1 MARVSFHWHTL
12 PEPVTNA
19 FLAISGPLAQ
29 SDFYLAGGTGLTL
42 HLGHRTSVDLDLF
55 SPTFESPDQLL
66 ALLEPALPGLT
77 TTLVAPRTLYLSIG
91 GVQVSLFGY
100 GYALLAPTLATG
112 DDLLPLADPDDI
124 GAMKLAAIAQRGSRK
139 DFLDVWAL
147 VRQRRPLREYLSLYQ
162 RKFASRDVGHVLR
175 SLAYFDDAD
184 RDTELFLLD
193 NTPWE
198 QVKDDFVRW
207 VSELV

>member
-1 MARVSFHWHTL
+1 MNFHWHIL

-19 FLAISGPLAQ
+19 FRAISGSLAQ
-29 SDFYLAGGTGLTL
+29 SDFYLAGGTALTL
-42 HLGHRTSVDLDLF
+42 HLGHRISEDLDLF

-66 ALLEPALPGLT
+66 ALLEPSLPGFT

-100 GYALLAPTLATG
+100 GYALLAPTLATR

-147 VRQRRPLREYLSLYQ
+147 AQHRRPLREYLSLFQ

-175 SLAYFDDAD
+175 SLAFFDDA
-184 RDTELFLLD
+184 EQEPPLAMLD
-193 NTPWE
+193 GTPWE
-198 QVKDDFVRW
+198 MVKADFVRW
-207 VSELV
+207 VNEPL

>member
-1 MARVSFHWHTL
+1 MNLHWQIL
-12 PEPVTNA
+12 PEPVVNA
-19 FLAISGPLAQ
+19 FRAISGPLAS
-29 SDFYLAGGTGLTL
+29 SDFYLAGGTALTL
-42 HLGHRTSVDLDLF
+42 HLGHRVSEDLDLF
-55 SPTFESPDQLL
+55 SPSFESPNQLL
-66 ALLEPALPGLT
+66 ALLEPSLPGVT

-124 GAMKLAAIAQRGSRK
+124 AAMKLAAIAQRGSRK

-147 VRQRRPLREYLSLYQ
+147 VRQRQPLREYLALFE
-162 RKFASRDVGHVLR
+162 RKFASRDLGHVLR

-184 RDTELFLLD
+184 RDTELYLLD
-193 NTPWE
+193 DTPWD